1 MSRIQSP
8 PVADIE
14 YPESDG
20 EPMGETDLHIAWMFR
35 LRDLFMYRYRGAN
48 VYVACNLL
56 MYYEE
61 GNPQKFLVPDVFVVK
76 DCDPGMRR
84 TFRIWD
90 EERIPDVVFEV
101 TSKATRADDESVK
114 PERYAQIGVRELVLY
129 DPTGD
134 YLQTQLQL
142 YRLEDGVYVRV
153 ESDVNGAL
161 ESEEL
166 NLRLLLDDGDL
177 VLCDQTTGQPLLTH
191 GEAAEALAQ
200 AAEARAQAAEEQTQA
215 AAAQT
220 RAAEEQTQAA
230 EEQTQAAEE
239 RARSADAHAQAAKAL
254 TQVAESKAAAE
265 SAAREKAEAEIRRLR
280 EQLKR
285 LGRTD

>member
-1 MSRIQSP
+1 MSRIQIP
-8 PVADIE
+8 ADIE

-35 LRDLFMYRYRGAN
+35 LRDLFMYRYRGEN

-101 TSKATRADDESVK
+101 TSKATRADDESFK
-114 PERYAQIGVRELVLY
+114 PQRYAQIGVRELVLY

-153 ESDVNGAL
+153 EPDVNGAL

-166 NLRLLLDDGDL
+166 NLLVLLDDGEL
-177 VLCDQTTGQPLLTH
+177 VLRDRTSGQSLRTH
-191 GEAAEALAQ
+191 GEAAEELAQ
-200 AAEARAQAAEEQTQA
+200 AAQAKTQAAQAKTQAAEAQAQAAES
-215 AAAQT
+215 
-220 RAAEEQTQAA
+220 R
-230 EEQTQAAEE
+230 
-239 RARSADAHAQAAKAL
+239 
-254 TQVAESKAAAE
+254 AAAE

-280 EQLKR
+280 EELRR